1 MQSSEDHQI
10 EYKASLAEGV
20 AKEIVAFL
28 NSEDGRI
35 VVGVNKQREVVGIR
49 EEDIDITMRGIS
61 DIITDQISPRCI
73 DFVHQCREKREDKNV
88 IVIEVR
94 KGNRL
99 YYIKRY
105 GLSQRGCYIREGS
118 SCKPLE
124 PDEIMARYTASLD
137 IPEKDIAEMPSGRER
152 LSFRILKNYLV
163 SNGFH
168 FNEETF
174 ETNLHLRT
182 KKGEY
187 NYLAEILADEN
198 DIVINVATF
207 ATENKTIY
215 LKRDEFG
222 GKCLLLAMEQAKNYV
237 EALNQTFVLVGN
249 GKRKEKKMFDIE
261 AFEQAWY
268 NACVHN
274 KWAEADNPGIY
285 VYSNRLEVESFGGI
299 PKSQTKED
307 FLRGISRPVNP
318 KLFTIF
324 KACGFGEES
333 GHGVP
338 AVVDAYGKG
347 VFRFSEH
354 VIDVTIPFDK
364 NGFNTTQ
371 KNKGK
376 INQKNDL
383 DNNRRKTKRN
393 QGTINGFRKNKQV
406 KNLAKISQKNKD
418 EINQKKEKGA
428 SKRKNADI
436 LNKMVDL
443 LESNPRLSRKDLVLL
458 LGLDESGVKYRLAK
472 LQKTNVIQRIGPDK
486 GGYWKTIAKPKKTK

>member
-318 KLFTIF
+318 KLFAIF

-371 KNKGK
+371 KTTKKKIGK
-376 INQKNDL
+376 TTKKKQIVISREKPDDSSIFFNSSSDG
-383 DNNRRKTKRN
+383 RSTKT
-393 QGTINGFRKNKQV
+393 T
-406 KNLAKISQKNKD
+406 
-418 EINQKKEKGA
+418 KK
-428 SKRKNADI
+428 KRKKTTKKSLAFEI
-436 LNKMVDL
+436 LMYLYV
-443 LESNPRLSRKDLVLL
+443 NPRLSRMDLCTIFHKKADTIQYHLN
-458 LGLDESGVKYRLAK
+458 GLKRDGY
-472 LQKTNVIQRIGPDK
+472 IQRIGADR
-486 GGYWKTIAKPKKTK
+486 GGYWKIIKKPGDLE